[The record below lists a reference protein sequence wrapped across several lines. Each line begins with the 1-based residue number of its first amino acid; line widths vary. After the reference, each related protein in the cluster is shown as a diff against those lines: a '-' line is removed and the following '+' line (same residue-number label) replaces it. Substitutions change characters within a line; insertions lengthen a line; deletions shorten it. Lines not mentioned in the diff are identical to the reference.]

1 MKYIRKSIW
10 ETNIK
15 IIQEFGVSDA
25 VKEKLHLKALNR
37 PKNKINKQT
46 KNKMIAIEER
56 D

>member
-1 MKYIRKSIW
+1 MYIRKSIW

-15 IIQEFGVSDA
+15 TIQEFGASDS

-37 PKNKINKQT
+37 PKKQNKQT
-46 KNKMIAIEER
+46 KNKMIEIEER